1 MRGFSR
7 LLKWLLLAAVVGGVA
22 LGVSY
27 LGARATAGKL
37 LGPNPPLRS
46 RATELAW
53 NGAEGLRGSPRVWVF
68 TYRASQ
74 LPGVPRA
81 RIYVSLTG
89 ELIATTPP
97 DLDLR
102 LDAWDKAR
110 QQP

>member
-1 MRGFSR
+1 MQGLSR
-7 LLKWLLLAAVVGGVA
+7 LLKWLLLAAVVGGAV

-27 LGARATAGKL
+27 IGARTTAGKL
-37 LGPNPPLRS
+37 LGPNPPLGS
-46 RATELAW
+46 RGTVLAW
-53 NGAEGLRGSPRVWVF
+53 KGAEGLRGSPRAWVF

-102 LDAWDKAR
+102 LEAWDRAR
-110 QQP
+110 EP